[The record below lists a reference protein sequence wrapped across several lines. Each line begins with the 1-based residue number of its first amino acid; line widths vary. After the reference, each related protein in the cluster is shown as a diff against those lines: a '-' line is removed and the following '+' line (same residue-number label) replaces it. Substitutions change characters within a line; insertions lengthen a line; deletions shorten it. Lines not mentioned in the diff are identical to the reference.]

1 MSSKAQK
8 ALEEWDGTGA
18 KNRVNVL
25 GKTTKKLAQMTE
37 PQVYKTCFKIESTGE
52 MNPNSFYWSEKQVEA
67 ELFVSPCF
75 TI

>member
-37 PQVYKTCFKIESTGE
+37 P
-52 MNPNSFYWSEKQVEA
+52 
-67 ELFVSPCF
+67 
-75 TI
+75 